1 VEPPTSAGHNVTP
14 AFFERL
20 DLRSDLLRGFD
31 AGEFFL
37 AYQPI
42 VSLIDGRIAGTEA
55 LLRWNHPRRGVLAPD
70 SFITTAEDSG
80 VIVKIGGWAL
90 DAALAQLVIWRSH
103 GLTDEFFVSVNVSPR
118 QLLVEDFAQKVRS
131 SMAASSIEPEWVHL
145 ELTESSLIEGSTPSL
160 QLLEATR
167 ALGVELIVD
176 DFGKGYSSLAYLSA
190 LPVSALKID
199 RSFIVGIEDEHDALI
214 VEAVIS
220 LARALRL
227 DVIAE
232 GIETL
237 SQAKKLKQLG
247 CEYAQGYIWCE
258 PLAPAEF
265 ELWLNT
271 YARAPIEVA

>member
-1 VEPPTSAGHNVTP
+1 MTS

-20 DLRSDLLRGFD
+20 DLRSDLLRGFE
-31 AGEFFL
+31 AGEFYL

-42 VSLIDGRIAGTEA
+42 VSLIDGRVVGTEA
-55 LLRWNHPRRGVLAPD
+55 LLRWDHPRRGVLTPD
-70 SFITTAEDSG
+70 SFITTAEESG
-80 VIVKIGGWAL
+80 VIVPIGGWAL
-90 DAALAQLVIWRSH
+90 DTALAQLVAWRSH
-103 GLTDEFFVSVNVSPR
+103 GLTEEFFVSVNVSSC
-118 QLLVEDFAQKVRS
+118 QLLTDDFAQKVQS

-145 ELTESSLIEGSTPSL
+145 ELTESALIDGSSSSL

-167 ALGVELIVD
+167 DLGVELIVD
-176 DFGKGYSSLAYLSA
+176 DFGKGYSSLAYLRA

-199 RSFIVGIEDEHDALI
+199 RSFIVGIDDDEDALI

-232 GIETL
+232 GIENR
-237 SQAKKLKQLG
+237 SQARKLKKLG
-247 CEYAQGYIWCE
+247 CEYAQGFIWSE
-258 PLAPAEF
+258 PLAPADF
-265 ELWLNT
+265 ELWLHA